1 MRNKKRKNNQKCEM
15 KMKLKTYHKNLKL
28 QLINEEEKLLKSELR

>member
-1 MRNKKRKNNQKCEM
+1 MRNKKRKNKQKCEM